1 MTPYDP
7 PKPAGQNPAAHS
19 GFLRNTGRS
28 NSPGVSPC
36 LSRILRNARVA
47 LLPPLARHSRARER
61 NVSHHH
67 PQTANLGTAHQSGHS
82 V

>member
-28 NSPGVSPC
+28 NSPEVSVC
-36 LSRILRNARVA
+36 LKGILRKAHVWCVFESGPSA
-47 LLPPLARHSRARER
+47 PAGAHSCEK
-61 NVSHHH
+61 
-67 PQTANLGTAHQSGHS
+67 
-82 V
+82 